1 MSLKKKLIGD
11 REFYLMV
18 LSIALPIAIQN
29 GFTNFV
35 NLLDNVMVGRIGTEA
50 MSGVS
55 IANQFV
61 FVFNLCVFGC
71 VSGAG
76 IFTAQYAGN
85 SDWEGVRNTVR
96 YKLLLGSLLTV
107 LFSLSIILFG
117 RELIGLFLQGASD
130 GGDIEATLSQ
140 GHSYILIMLLGFPG
154 FMISQVY
161 ASTLRENGET
171 LLPMKAGLTAIVVNL
186 VFNYLLIFGHFSL
199 PRLGVRGAAVATVIS
214 RYVEAAI
221 VVTRTHSSMK
231 FARGLYSRLR
241 IPSSLAGKI
250 TRAALPLVC
259 NETLWA
265 MGMAFLVQCYST
277 RGLNA
282 VAGYNI
288 FSTLLNVFNVALLAI
303 GNSVG
308 IIVGQ
313 LLGAGR
319 IEEAKE
325 TDRKMILFALMVG
338 VVSCFLML
346 SISRLFPMI
355 YNTNA
360 EAKRIAADLIA
371 AQALFLP
378 LFALKNSTYF
388 TLRSGG
394 QVWITIIFDSV
405 FLWTCS
411 VPIAFTV
418 SRFTDLGVV
427 GIFASVQMG
436 DFIKCAIGLY
446 MIAKGVWI
454 RRIVV

>member
-18 LSIALPIAIQN
+18 LSIVLPIAIQN

-130 GGDIEATLSQ
+130 GGDIEATLSL

-303 GNSVG
+303 GNAVG

-325 TDRKMILFALMVG
+325 TDRKMIFFALMVG

-394 QVWITIIFDSV
+394 QVWITIVFDSV

>member
-1 MSLKKKLIGD
+1 MNIKKKLIGD
-11 REFYLMV
+11 RTFYLMV

-61 FVFNLCVFGC
+61 FIFNLCIFGC

-76 IFTAQYAGN
+76 IFTAQYVGN
-85 SDWEGVRNTVR
+85 QDFEGVRNTVR
-96 YKLLLGSLLTV
+96 YKLILGFLLTF
-107 LFSLSIILFG
+107 LFTLTVTLYG
-117 RELIGLFLQGASD
+117 PELIGLFLRGASD
-130 GGDIEATLSQ
+130 GGDKAATLRL

-154 FMISQVY
+154 FMITQVY

-171 LLPMKAGLTAIVVNL
+171 LLPMKAGLTAIIVNL
-186 VFNYLLIFGHFSL
+186 VFNYILIFGHFGL
-199 PRLGVRGAAVATVIS
+199 PALGVRGAAIATVIS
-214 RYVEAAI
+214 RYVEAII
-221 VVTRTHSSMK
+221 VISKTHRTKK
-231 FARGLYSRLR
+231 FAKGLYSRILV
-241 IPSSLAGKI
+241 PASLAGKI

-259 NETLWA
+259 NETIWA

-288 FSTLLNVFNVALLAI
+288 FSTLLNVFTVALMAV

-308 IIVGQ
+308 ILVGQ
-313 LLGAGR
+313 LLGAGKT
-319 IEEAKE
+319 EEAKDI
-325 TDRKMILFALMVG
+325 DRKMIFFAVMLG
-338 VVSCFLML
+338 VFSCFVML
-346 SISRLFPMI
+346 SISRFFPLI

-360 EAKRIAADLIA
+360 EAKRIATNLIA
-371 AQALFLP
+371 TQAFFLP
-378 LFALKNSTYF
+378 IFALKNSTYF

-394 QVWITIIFDSV
+394 QVWVTIIFDSV

-411 VPIAFTV
+411 VPIAFFV
-418 SRFTDLGVV
+418 SRFTSLGVV

-446 MIAKGVWI
+446 MIAKGIWI
-454 RRIVV
+454 RRIVD